1 MFSLLSLLAKLQA
14 ETMKSPSPPLYSLRN
29 RLRRQLWRNCHR
41 RGRLWRNRHLTVGRS
56 VRLDQAQYEKAQWEH
71 LKEKRENNHEKHM
84 ISMIH
89 HDLEKKEE
97 TWRRRK
103 KLGEE
108 GKVTAHYP

>member
-1 MFSLLSLLAKLQA
+1 
-14 ETMKSPSPPLYSLRN
+14 
-29 RLRRQLWRNCHR
+29 
-41 RGRLWRNRHLTVGRS
+41 
-56 VRLDQAQYEKAQWEH
+56 
-71 LKEKRENNHEKHM
+71 M

-89 HDLEKKEE
+89 HNLEKKEE